1 MKRKKFVK
9 NVTALMCALS
19 LFNLMS
25 CGTST
30 TNSSGNGNSDTGQVD
45 NFKQYVKNVTIKSY
59 PTKSD
64 YVEGEK
70 IDLSGLVFDAEWS
83 VYGEN
88 ILIENMTYQDL
99 EFYTKKATSGLKE
112 ITCIIGEYTFTL
124 PITVTNSLDIYSAL
138 VIERIDGSQ
147 SKEVVVN
154 TTFIKAF
161 RIVAKGKDAT
171 SDKVLTDDDYTI
183 NVKVNGVTDE
193 SLNVN
198 NLFSKIG
205 EIEFKIEFASL
216 SISDK
221 YVVIDGYTIYA
232 SKLIETK
239 DIKEDTK
246 NFLEKRFV
254 VDSDDPTQYIKVSH
268 DAGVNYCGEIRK
280 GANLYF
286 HIWSDYEKTADTVLY
301 ASSTER
307 TCTELGDW
315 EPTETGDQKFNS
327 IFDVSYENKEI
338 VIDDNV
344 ILPGCES
351 KITTGSGPFDSK
363 GRAYDTSIWVNWQA
377 VNFGSI
383 KLKKGDNIIKL
394 TNKKGNVCNVYA
406 LEVKFKGE

>member
-1 MKRKKFVK
+1 MYNWRIYF
-9 NVTALMCALS
+9 C
-19 LFNLMS
+19 F
-25 CGTST
+25 
-30 TNSSGNGNSDTGQVD
+30 TN
-45 NFKQYVKNVTIKSY
+45 Y
-59 PTKSD
+59 
-64 YVEGEK
+64 
-70 IDLSGLVFDAEWS
+70 
-83 VYGEN
+83 
-88 ILIENMTYQDL
+88 
-99 EFYTKKATSGLKE
+99 
-112 ITCIIGEYTFTL
+112 C
-124 PITVTNSLDIYSAL
+124 TNSLGIYNAL

-147 SKEVVVN
+147 SKEVVIN

-171 SDKVLTDDDYTI
+171 SDKILADDDYTI

-254 VDSDDPTQYIKVSH
+254 DSDDPTQYIKVSH

-307 TCTELGDW
+307 TCTELGEW
-315 EPTETGDQKFNS
+315 TPTETGDQKF
-327 IFDVSYENKEI
+327 
-338 VIDDNV
+338 
-344 ILPGCES
+344 ILYLMFLM
-351 KITTGSGPFDSK
+351 KIKKLLLMIMLF
-363 GRAYDTSIWVNWQA
+363 YLVVNQ
-377 VNFGSI
+377 
-383 KLKKGDNIIKL
+383 K
-394 TNKKGNVCNVYA
+394 
-406 LEVKFKGE
+406 

>member
-1 MKRKKFVK
+1 MKRKKFI
-9 NVTALMCALS
+9 
-19 LFNLMS
+19 
-25 CGTST
+25 
-30 TNSSGNGNSDTGQVD
+30 
-45 NFKQYVKNVTIKSY
+45 KNVTIKSY

-88 ILIENMTYQDL
+88 ILIEDMTYQDL
-99 EFYTKKATSGLKE
+99 DFYTKKATSGLKE
-112 ITCIIGEYTFTL
+112 ITCIIGEYTFAL
-124 PITVTNSLDIYSAL
+124 PITVTNSLDIYNAL

-147 SKEVVVN
+147 SKEVVIN

-171 SDKVLTDDDYTI
+171 SDKILTEDDYTI

-216 SISDK
+216 SILDK

-232 SKLIETK
+232 SNLIETK

-246 NFLEKRFV
+246 NFLEKRF

-307 TCTELGDW
+307 TCTELGEW
-315 EPTETGDQKFNS
+315 TPTETGDQKFNS

-363 GRAYDTSIWVNWQA
+363 GRAYDPAIWVNWQA

>member
-1 MKRKKFVK
+1 M
-9 NVTALMCALS
+9 A
-19 LFNLMS
+19 
-25 CGTST
+25 
-30 TNSSGNGNSDTGQVD
+30 
-45 NFKQYVKNVTIKSY
+45 
-59 PTKSD
+59 
-64 YVEGEK
+64 
-70 IDLSGLVFDAEWS
+70 
-83 VYGEN
+83 
-88 ILIENMTYQDL
+88 
-99 EFYTKKATSGLKE
+99 
-112 ITCIIGEYTFTL
+112 
-124 PITVTNSLDIYSAL
+124 
-138 VIERIDGSQ
+138 
-147 SKEVVVN
+147 
-154 TTFIKAF
+154 
-161 RIVAKGKDAT
+161 
-171 SDKVLTDDDYTI
+171 DDDYTI

-254 VDSDDPTQYIKVSH
+254 DSDDPTQYIKVSH

-307 TCTELGDW
+307 TCTELGEW
-315 EPTETGDQKFNS
+315 TPTETGDQKFNS

-351 KITTGSGPFDSK
+351 KITTGNGPFDSK